1 MRCETEVGATCDG
14 TQACT
19 CAVIIN

>member
-1 MRCETEVGATCDG
+1 MRCETEAGANCDG